1 MRQSIR
7 LGAVHG
13 VPVGL
18 HWSTVVILF
27 LLTQGL
33 AAGLLP
39 AAADGYT
46 TAAYWL
52 AATGFAGLFLT
63 ALLAHEYAHARTAQ
77 HYGIRVRSITLWL
90 LGGVSELDGDPP
102 HPRAD
107 LAVALAGP
115 AASLASAGVF
125 LLAAGPAGLLGADLL
140 QVGLSWLAVVNL
152 ALAAFNLLPGAP
164 LDGGRALAA
173 ILWRVRG
180 DRAVARLAAARTGV
194 ALGVVLAG
202 AGLVLALATGT
213 FDGLWL
219 VLLGWYLAGAARAEA
234 TALQFAGTLGDIPA
248 GRLMS
253 SPAICGYTG
262 QTVATFASAVAAVHP
277 HRCYPVVDIDGN
289 LAGLVTVAALAGV
302 PPQLRAETRL
312 TELVVPVSRIAV
324 AQRETPLRDP
334 SALPAGP
341 LRMTV
346 VVDGRRPCGVL
357 TAGDLSRALAVA
369 TLGETPDRSP
379 GALGDLQPLP

>member
-27 LLTQGL
+27 LLTPGL

-202 AGLVLALATGT
+202 TGLVLALATGT

-219 VLLGWYLAGAARAEA
+219 VLLG
-234 TALQFAGTLGDIPA
+234 
-248 GRLMS
+248 
-253 SPAICGYTG
+253 
-262 QTVATFASAVAAVHP
+262 
-277 HRCYPVVDIDGN
+277 
-289 LAGLVTVAALAGV
+289 
-302 PPQLRAETRL
+302 
-312 TELVVPVSRIAV
+312 
-324 AQRETPLRDP
+324 
-334 SALPAGP
+334 
-341 LRMTV
+341 
-346 VVDGRRPCGVL
+346 
-357 TAGDLSRALAVA
+357 
-369 TLGETPDRSP
+369 
-379 GALGDLQPLP
+379 

>member
-7 LGAVHG
+7 LGTMHG

-39 AAADGYT
+39 GAAGGYT

-52 AATGFAGLFLT
+52 AATGLAGLFLIT
-63 ALLAHEYAHARTAQ
+63 LLAHEYAHARTAQ

-102 HPRAD
+102 HPHVE
-107 LAVALAGP
+107 LAIALAGP
-115 AASLASAGVF
+115 AASLASAGFF
-125 LLAAGPAGLLGADLL
+125 LLAAGSAGLLSAGLL

-152 ALAAFNLLPGAP
+152 ALAVFNLLPGAP

-180 DRAVARLAAARTGV
+180 DRAAARQAAARTGV

-234 TALQFAGTLGDIPA
+234 TALQFTGALGGIPA

-253 SPAICGYTG
+253 SPAVCGYTG
-262 QTVATFASAVAAVHP
+262 QTVATFAAAVAAVHP

-289 LAGLVTVAALAGV
+289 LAGLVTIAALAGV
-302 PPQLRAETRL
+302 PPQLRAQTRL

-324 AQRETPLRDP
+324 AQRETPLRGP

-341 LRMTV
+341 MRMTV

-369 TLGETPDRSP
+369 TLGEAPDRSP

>member
-1 MRQSIR
+1 
-7 LGAVHG
+7 
-13 VPVGL
+13 
-18 HWSTVVILF
+18 
-27 LLTQGL
+27 
-33 AAGLLP
+33 
-39 AAADGYT
+39 
-46 TAAYWL
+46 
-52 AATGFAGLFLT
+52 
-63 ALLAHEYAHARTAQ
+63 
-77 HYGIRVRSITLWL
+77 
-90 LGGVSELDGDPP
+90 
-102 HPRAD
+102 
-107 LAVALAGP
+107 
-115 AASLASAGVF
+115 
-125 LLAAGPAGLLGADLL
+125 
-140 QVGLSWLAVVNL
+140 
-152 ALAAFNLLPGAP
+152 
-164 LDGGRALAA
+164 
-173 ILWRVRG
+173 VRG

>member
-39 AAADGYT
+39 AAAGGYT

-202 AGLVLALATGT
+202 TGLVLALATGT

-341 LRMTV
+341 LRITV